1 MYVFVDILTGKKMSL
16 VKLAIMD
23 LIQWSVRS
31 YNRRGGDGELR
42 WMWVILFLASCEHHY
57 IRVHINLVQH
67 SSNNI
72 SIFKT
77 PILKGD
83 MFCDEF
89 QQLKPLA
96 LEALSK
102 KGSVDNPHYLGGRG
116 HEIVNYLIQYLLLYR
131 IRWLEKLISFKIP
144 YNPLLSAIKQRL
156 QHP

>member
-1 MYVFVDILTGKKMSL
+1 MYVFVDILTGKKLSL
-16 VKLAIMD
+16 IKLAIMD

-31 YNRRGGDGELR
+31 YNRRGGNGDDGS
-42 WMWVILFLASCEHHY
+42 IIILASCEHHY

-102 KGSVDNPHYLGGRG
+102 KRSVDNPHYLGGRG